1 MGRVKVNL
9 FDLLD
14 TVKTNIERGN
24 VWNQFLVSSLLV
36 FLYAVTKVLSQI
48 LGPLFACPSCRGV
61 RVPFL
66 RLWTQWHPFF
76 ELISYFAIVYS
87 FTQMFTDNW
96 FPYCTVTLY
105 YFCLFS
111 ESYATINQ
119 SINKKVRQTY
129 SFFIHNPQTVD
140 TLWNKVSQAFS
151 YHVPLQHFDK
161 WACTPTAF
169 QQIRMYPFRILTDEH
184 VPLKLHT
191 TKYFLMIFHRH
202 I

>member
-1 MGRVKVNL
+1 MGRVKINL

-14 TVKTNIERGN
+14 TVNTNIERGN

-119 SINKKVRQTY
+119 SINQSTKKFARLILFLFTIPKLLIRSGTRFPELFLTMY
-129 SFFIHNPQTVD
+129 PFNILTNE
-140 TLWNKVSQAFS
+140 
-151 YHVPLQHFDK
+151 HVPLQHFN
-161 WACTPTAF
+161 
-169 QQIRMYPFRILTDEH
+169 R
-184 VPLKLHT
+184 
-191 TKYFLMIFHRH
+191 
-202 I
+202 